1 MTKIPK
7 SLHGTKITNGR
18 KRLVLNIKPCDIKGA
33 KPKDPTSC
41 AAARALQRQG
51 YTEAVVMRSVTY
63 VNSGTRALPCWQ
75 RYETP
80 EALTREI
87 VAIDRGGQ
95 FEAGDYT
102 LSPVRPSK
110 REKPTGPKNVKKGS
124 RPYRHLTTN
133 IR

>member
-1 MTKIPK
+1 MVPK
-7 SLHGTKITNGR
+7 SLRGTKITNGR
-18 KRLVLNIKPCDIKGA
+18 KRLILSIQPCDIKGA
-33 KPKDPTSC
+33 RPQDPTSC

-51 YTEAVVMRSVTY
+51 FTEAVVMRSVTY

-87 VAIDRGGQ
+87 VAIDRGGR

-102 LSPVRPSK
+102 LKPMRPSK
-110 REKPTGPKNVKKGS
+110 HEKPTGPKTTKKGS
-124 RPYRHLTTN
+124 RPYRHVTTN